1 MPRGGFGM
9 RGMGMMRR
17 RGFPLVGP
25 MMGGGMGSPLLTALL
40 SGGLGYV
47 MGSGAG
53 QRQQQQQQQQQQ
65 QPPASAPNPTATP
78 DAPTQAGPS
87 APATES
93 DKLAQLKLLDE
104 LHKSGVLTDAEFEVE
119 KQKVLRG

>member
-17 RGFPLVGP
+17 RGFPLVGS
-25 MMGGGMGSPLLTALL
+25 MMGGMGGGMGSPLLTALL

-53 QRQQQQQQQQQQ
+53 QRQQQQQQQP
-65 QPPASAPNPTATP
+65 PPAAAPNPP
-78 DAPTQAGPS
+78 PPPYAPTQAGPS

-93 DKLAQLKLLDE
+93 ERLAQLKLLDE